1 MNSELSRKLIVAG
14 GMAVV
19 VGIIAVTFAL
29 RSHHPTSVAQ
39 ISQPPA
45 AVAQIPDAPAPVVPT
60 PDTTAAVAPTSDATA
75 PVAPTPNATAV
86 VAPKDNVGAK
96 SGDTA
101 SSAAV
106 EPKVARNR
114 HPAKAPI
121 GADADRTAM
130 PEATVDLREKSA
142 GETLAKSVDGV
153 KSVDELTMSSADSR
167 RASDAQEGATSN
179 EPAASDSRITTE
191 LKSQFA
197 ADSIS
202 KDVDI
207 GVTTT
212 QGVVVLTGTLVTQ
225 DAIDHVK
232 NVAEKVK
239 DVKSVDASAMKVTST

>member
-1 MNSELSRKLIVAG
+1 MNSELSRKIIVAS

-19 VGIIAVTFAL
+19 VGIIAVTVTM
-29 RSHHPTSVAQ
+29 RSQHPTSVAQ
-39 ISQPPA
+39 TAQPPF
-45 AVAQIPDAPAPVVPT
+45 VAKIPDAPTPAAPT
-60 PDTTAAVAPTSDATA
+60 PDAPTPVAPTPDATAAVAPTPDARA
-75 PVAPTPNATAV
+75 A
-86 VAPKDNVGAK
+86 VAPKVSVGAK
-96 SGDTA
+96 MGDTA

-106 EPKVARNR
+106 EPKVAGNR
-114 HPAKAPI
+114 HPAKARSS
-121 GADADRTAM
+121 ADSTVA
-130 PEATVDLREKSA
+130 PESSVGSGKKSA

-153 KSVDELTMSSADSR
+153 KSVDEPTMPSAASLTAAD
-167 RASDAQEGATSN
+167 AHEGATSN
-179 EPAASDSRITTE
+179 EPAGSDSRITTE

-239 DVKSVDASAMKVTST
+239 DVKSVDTSAMKITST

>member
-1 MNSELSRKLIVAG
+1 MNSELSRKIIVAS

-45 AVAQIPDAPAPVVPT
+45 AVAQTPDAPAPVAPT
-60 PDTTAAVAPTSDATA
+60 PDAPAAVAPIPDVPAA
-75 PVAPTPNATAV
+75 

-96 SGDTA
+96 IGDTA

-106 EPKVARNR
+106 EPKVAGNR
-114 HPAKAPI
+114 HPAKARI
-121 GADADRTAM
+121 SADTADRTVA
-130 PEATVDLREKSA
+130 PESTVDSRKKSA

-153 KSVDELTMSSADSR
+153 KSVDELPMPSAASR
-167 RASDAQEGATSN
+167 TATDAQEGATSN
-179 EPAASDSRITTE
+179 EPAGSDSRITTE

-239 DVKSVDASAMKVTST
+239 DVKSVDTSAMKITST

>member
-1 MNSELSRKLIVAG
+1 MNSELSRKIIVAS

-19 VGIIAVTFAL
+19 VGIIAVTVAL
-29 RSHHPTSVAQ
+29 RSHHPTPVAQ

-45 AVAQIPDAPAPVVPT
+45 ALAQIPDAA
-60 PDTTAAVAPTSDATA
+60 A
-75 PVAPTPNATAV
+75 PVAPTPDAPAAVAPIPDTASA
-86 VAPKDNVGAK
+86 VAPKVNVGAK
-96 SGDTA
+96 IGDTD

-106 EPKVARNR
+106 EPKVAGNR
-114 HPAKAPI
+114 HSAKARTS
-121 GADADRTAM
+121 AETTDRTVA
-130 PEATVDLREKSA
+130 PESTADSRNNFA
-142 GETLAKSVDGV
+142 GETLAKSEDGV
-153 KSVDELTMSSADSR
+153 KSVDELKMPSAASR
-167 RASDAQEGATSN
+167 TATDAQEGATSN
-179 EPAASDSRITTE
+179 EPADSDSRITTE

-232 NVAEKVK
+232 NVAEQVK
-239 DVKSVDASAMKVTST
+239 DVKSVDTTAMKITST

>member
-1 MNSELSRKLIVAG
+1 MNSELSRKIIVAS

-29 RSHHPTSVAQ
+29 RSNHPTSVAQ

-45 AVAQIPDAPAPVVPT
+45 AVAQIPDAAAPAAPT
-60 PDTTAAVAPTSDATA
+60 PDVAAAVAPNPDAPA
-75 PVAPTPNATAV
+75 A

-96 SGDTA
+96 IGDAA

-106 EPKVARNR
+106 EPKVVGNR
-114 HPAKAPI
+114 HPAKARI
-121 GADADRTAM
+121 SADATDRTVA
-130 PEATVDLREKSA
+130 PESTVDSREKPA

-153 KSVDELTMSSADSR
+153 KSADELTMPSAANR
-167 RASDAQEGATSN
+167 TATDAQEGATSN
-179 EPAASDSRITTE
+179 EPAGSDSRITTE

-239 DVKSVDASAMKVTST
+239 DVKSVDASAMKITST